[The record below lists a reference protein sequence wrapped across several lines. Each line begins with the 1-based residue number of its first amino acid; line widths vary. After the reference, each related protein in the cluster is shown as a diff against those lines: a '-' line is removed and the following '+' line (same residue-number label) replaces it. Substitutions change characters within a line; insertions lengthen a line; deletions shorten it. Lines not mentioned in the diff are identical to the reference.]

1 MKPEENDSQ
10 QEIIRWKSTKKA
22 LNVMKE
28 ILAGGPVRFQAAKGH
43 QEGLL
48 PGASTAGGA
57 GPLTGAEQG
66 PSCQAQ
72 GDENAQRDG

>member
-1 MKPEENDSQ
+1 
-10 QEIIRWKSTKKA
+10 
-22 LNVMKE
+22 MKE